1 MTQKKQPP
9 LLFEV
14 LLLSLS
20 IHTTSNMPTWQ
31 IPISAASKLHHV
43 LYEW

>member
-20 IHTTSNMPTWQ
+20 IHSTSNMPTWQ
-31 IPISAASKLHHV
+31 VPIRAASKLRHI